1 MYNYGVVD
9 NTYII
14 VMKKYRCSLREWI
27 LTRKNELR
35 KHMPTILT
43 IFYDILK
50 IVKTLHEQK
59 VTHYDIKADNILL

>member
-27 LTRKNELR
+27 LTRKTELR
-35 KHMPTILT
+35 KHMPIILT